1 MHRNEPLVL
10 AVVIASLTL
19 TAVAPGSSF
28 ISELVPSSSD
38 DADIGA
44 TGGSPSTPETDS
56 DPRGSPTDSTEAT
69 ASRARI
75 ASASRQPLSDARSL
89 PSVNGGSVP
98 LRADSPEVRSG
109 SHTSLPVASPSA
121 SSSPPTL
128 VPESLALRNGRRP
141 SLATGPSSASA
152 SPPPSQP
159 TAVSSPRSAP
169 PSMSPPPPAGI
180 RAPRRPTR
188 SPTSGLRELPPLP
201 RRPLGPVRD
210 RRERLDRPI
219 RARSP
224 ASCRRRRR
232 HPNARSVTVRRTPPP
247 IRKVVEFPL
256 D

>member
-1 MHRNEPLVL
+1 MHRDGPLVL

-56 DPRGSPTDSTEAT
+56 DLRGSPTESTEAT
-69 ASRARI
+69 ASWARI

-89 PSVNGGSVP
+89 PPANGGSVP

-121 SSSPPTL
+121 SSSPSTL
-128 VPESLALRNGRRP
+128 VSESLALRDGRQLSP
-141 SLATGPSSASA
+141 ATGPSSASA

-159 TAVSSPRSAP
+159 TAVSPPRSAP
-169 PSMSPPPPAGI
+169 PSMSPPPARRDPSATTSDSIADERITEVSSTAPAT
-180 RAPRRPTR
+180 ARPGSR
-188 SPTSGLRELPPLP
+188 SPRTARSTDPGSFSRVVPSPTPASE
-201 RRPLGPVRD
+201 RPLGHC
-210 RRERLDRPI
+210 
-219 RARSP
+219 P
-224 ASCRRRRR
+224 ANTTADS
-232 HPNARSVTVRRTPPP
+232 
-247 IRKVVEFPL
+247 EG
-256 D
+256 